1 MDTSIRPFPVAPKR
15 LPDLTLR
22 MKGSTQLGEDMQLL
36 TIPSEKIKFLKERSA
51 DKRLLSVLLTVE
63 PEGFNPGANRIRIK
77 NRETELLKALEGE
90 GVHRKLAQEW
100 KNILSQIQDYRDLTN
115 HHVQGLALLGPVD
128 QPSEA
133 VMFALFTECEDTVEI
148 GAEYAI
154 SSVYPRSKFDRLYVL
169 SLGANMCKLYERTK
183 NGLVAVDLPEGC
195 PTSVEETI
203 RFEKEAGLDGNELYR
218 NRGGVGG
225 ATHHGESP
233 HDKMNE
239 VFEERYFRKIIES
252 LPECLEE
259 GAQLALAGV
268 EEKISKFEGLA
279 SELPLTEK
287 HLTGSAEH
295 LPLEILERK
304 TEELLKE
311 LESEQRAKE
320 LEQLKTLPSDAK
332 STGWEKTMAAA
343 REGRVEKLLLSN
355 DSKSKM
361 QRNLLASE
369 VLQHGGTISMMLDKD
384 ALEEDIVGILRW

>member
-1 MDTSIRPFPVAPKR
+1 
-15 LPDLTLR
+15 
-22 MKGSTQLGEDMQLL
+22 MQVY

-51 DKRLLSVLLTVE
+51 DRRLLSVLLTVE

-77 NRETELLKALEGE
+77 NRETELLKALEAE
-90 GVHRKLAQEW
+90 GVDGKLAQEW
-100 KNILSQIQDYRDLTN
+100 KTILSQIQDYRELTN
-115 HHVQGLALLGPVD
+115 HQVEGLALLGPVD

-133 VMFALFTECEDTVEI
+133 VIFALFTECEDTVEI
-148 GAEYAI
+148 GTEYAI

-169 SLGANMCKLYERTK
+169 SLGAKTCQLYERTK
-183 NGLVAVDLPEGC
+183 NGLVSVELPEDC
-195 PTSVEETI
+195 PTSLEETI

-239 VFEERYFRKIIES
+239 VFHERYFRRIAES

-268 EEKISKFEGLA
+268 EENISKFENLA
-279 SELPLTEK
+279 PSLPLTEK
-287 HLTGSAEH
+287 HLVGSAED

-304 TEELLKE
+304 TDQLLKE
-311 LESEQRAKE
+311 LENQQRARE
-320 LEQLKTLPSDAK
+320 IEQLKTLPDESK
-332 STGWEKTMAAA
+332 TTGWEKTMAAA
-343 REGRVEKLLLSN
+343 REGRVKKLLLSN

-369 VLQHGGTISMMLDKD
+369 VLQHGGTISMMLDKE
-384 ALEEDIVGILRW
+384 ALEEDIVGVLRW